1 MRNGRRTALRV
12 AREERGLTIRGLRA
26 MTGIATGRL
35 SMLERDMVKPSPS
48 DKERLAAALK
58 APVQQIFPAVI

>member
-1 MRNGRRTALRV
+1 MRNATRTALRV

-48 DKERLAAALK
+48 ELERLAAALK
-58 APVQQIFPAVI
+58 APVQQIYPAAV